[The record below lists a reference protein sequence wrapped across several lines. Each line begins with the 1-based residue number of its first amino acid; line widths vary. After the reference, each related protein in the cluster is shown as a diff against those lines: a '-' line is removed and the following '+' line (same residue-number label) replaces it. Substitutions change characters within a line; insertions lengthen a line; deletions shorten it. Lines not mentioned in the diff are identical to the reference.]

1 MAAANGP
8 NTKAKYVLQSR
19 LIEGAFEEVF
29 LVKLNRAQA
38 DGWEVQGG
46 ISNSNT
52 YCVLVSKK
60 VRTVVDEYEYVTK
73 QGTPIQ
79 KGTRL

>member
-1 MAAANGP
+1 
-8 NTKAKYVLQSR
+8 
-19 LIEGAFEEVF
+19 
-29 LVKLNRAQA
+29 VKLNRAQA